1 MPAPERTST
10 EQVVAEARRIL
21 EQRGADG
28 LTMQAVASAVGV
40 RAPSLYKRVAGRD
53 DLLRLALEA
62 TALEVGDRV
71 DRALAGAPADARGA
85 LGAVADA
92 TREYAAE
99 APVAFG
105 LLFGPLPDAARPR
118 TEVLASASAAVL
130 ALGRRL
136 AGPDH
141 ELAAART
148 ITAWMTGFIGMQH
161 AGAFRLN
168 GDVEEAWRFG
178 VEALGAALEARRA

>member
-1 MPAPERTST
+1 MPTPERTST

-28 LTMQAVASAVGV
+28 LTMQAVAAAVGV
-40 RAPSLYKRVAGRD
+40 KAPSLYKRVASRD

-62 TALEVGDRV
+62 TALELGDRV

-85 LGAVADA
+85 LAAVADA
-92 TREYAAE
+92 TRSYAAE
-99 APVAFG
+99 GPVAFG
-105 LLFGPLPDAARPR
+105 LLFGALPEAARPR
-118 TEVLASASAAVL
+118 PEVLASASTAVL

-136 AGPDH
+136 AGPSH

-148 ITAWMTGFIGMQH
+148 ITAWMTGFVGMQR
-161 AGAFRLN
+161 AGAFRLG

-178 VEALGAALEARRA
+178 VESLGAALEARRG